1 MPTNI
6 LQQVV
11 TYQPSELAYL
21 QNLNCF
27 LSTANKKFENFE
39 NLTANLGS
47 TVNMELPYRFT
58 TSNGL
63 VAVDQPITQRY
74 HPLTVDQSA
83 NTSMSVTN
91 PEQIFNLNKDAYMN
105 KIGKSAIR
113 ALGAQIESN
122 IALNTTSDVPVMI
135 PDPANPNYYI
145 PSGAY
150 HTESGPYRFFG
161 DGVTALT
168 SYQQL
173 AQMVANWRE
182 VGSTNMGDIKIYMP
196 NTIIPA
202 IIGTSHGQ
210 FTPERNNETAMSWEI
225 GRYGTPNT
233 IYYQSNLLPIH
244 IAGSVGNGSTTA
256 VKQLTVVST
265 NDATGTNVTQITCTC
280 DASLSGD
287 VNAIKRGD
295 LCQFIDVSG
304 KPNMRTM
311 TSTGNKVTSQ
321 PVQMRITVD
330 AAASGTTVVINI
342 LAGSGVGLTS
352 APGANQN
359 INNAIQAGMKIQ
371 VLPSHRTG
379 LLVDGDALFVA
390 MPRLPDQTPFPTA
403 SENDKDTGASLR
415 LSYGALLGQN
425 LQRLV
430 HDCIW
435 ASTLPPE
442 YCLRLVLPL

>member
-6 LQQVV
+6 LQQVI

-27 LSTANKKFENFE
+27 LATSNKKFENFQ

-47 TVNMELPYRFT
+47 SVNMELPYRFT

-63 VAVDQPITQRY
+63 VAVDQPITQRF
-74 HPLTVDQSA
+74 HQLTVDQSA
-83 NTSMSVTN
+83 NTSMVVAN
-91 PEQIFNLNKDAYMN
+91 PEQIFNLDKDSYME

-113 ALGAQIESN
+113 ALGAQVESN
-122 IALNTTSDVPVMI
+122 IALNATSDVAVMI
-135 PDPANPNYYI
+135 PDPVNPNYYI
-145 PSGAY
+145 PSGSY
-150 HTESGPYRFFG
+150 HTESGPYRFYG
-161 DGVTALT
+161 DGVTALN
-168 SYQQL
+168 SFQQL

-182 VGSTNMGDIKIYMP
+182 VGSTNQGDIKVYLP
-196 NTIIPA
+196 NTIIPP
-202 IIGTSHGQ
+202 IIGSGLSQ
-210 FTPERNNETAMSWEI
+210 FAPRRNDEIAMSWEI
-225 GRYGTPNT
+225 GEYGSPMVK
-233 IYYQSNLLPIH
+233 YYQSNLLPIH
-244 IAGSVGNGSTTA
+244 IAGSVGNGATTA

-265 NDATGTNVTQITCTC
+265 NDPTGVNVTQITCTV
-280 DASLSGD
+280 DGSLSGD

-295 LCQFIDVSG
+295 LCQFIDVAG
-304 KPNMRTM
+304 KPNMRAM
-311 TSTGNKVTSQ
+311 TFTGNKVTSQ
-321 PVQMRITVD
+321 PVQMRITAD
-330 AAASGTTVVINI
+330 AAAISTTVVINV
-342 LAGSGVGLTS
+342 LAGTGVGLTS
-352 APGANQN
+352 AAGATQN

-371 VLPSHRTG
+371 VLPSHRAG
-379 LLVDGDALFVA
+379 LLIDGDALFVA

-435 ASTLPPE
+435 ASTLVPE
-442 YCLRLVLPL
+442 YCLRIILPL